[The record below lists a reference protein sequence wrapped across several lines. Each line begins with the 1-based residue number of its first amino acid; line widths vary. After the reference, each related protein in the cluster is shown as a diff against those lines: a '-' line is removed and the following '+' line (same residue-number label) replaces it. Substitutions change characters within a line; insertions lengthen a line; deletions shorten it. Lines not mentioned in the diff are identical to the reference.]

1 MLPTNSKGCSSTAS
15 SRKPL
20 YDDCPDAIALPP
32 PPKAKDYVK
41 VNVDPHLAKVLRPH
55 QVEGVKFMYE
65 CLMGYRGFGGQ
76 GCLLADEMGLGKR

>member
-1 MLPTNSKGCSSTAS
+1 M
-15 SRKPL
+15 
-20 YDDCPDAIALPP
+20 PP

-76 GCLLADEMGLGKR
+76 GCLLADEMGLGKTLMTITTIWTLLKQNPFMEKVQW